1 MSLLVFQQ
9 NDTWWTRAEI
19 PHWWQAPFHGGSSG
33 SITISGFKTTKCW
46 EPPLVSDYDLGREP
60 TTNSTHMW
68 HPERP
73 HHYSTFAPD
82 LSSLSLLSSSNLFI
96 YLFISPQD
104 NNESQVLLR
113 REPCG
118 LTLISISP
126 TISNHQLVVFSLSL
140 FFSNEGK
147 DVNKPEEH
155 LLQWWLHCES
165 LDLLYQ
171 QTSLAYKTKSN
182 VLFGTWTWTTWLYP
196 FVVCCNFIR
205 G

>member
-126 TISNHQLVVFSLSL
+126 TISNHQLVVFYLSL
-140 FFSNEGK
+140 FLVMGKRMFTNLRNTCSNDGST
-147 DVNKPEEH
+147 VNHWTFFTNKQAWHIKQKVMSFLEH
-155 LLQWWLHCES
+155 ELEQHDCIPL
-165 LDLLYQ
+165 
-171 QTSLAYKTKSN
+171 
-182 VLFGTWTWTTWLYP
+182 
-196 FVVCCNFIR
+196 
-205 G
+205 

>member
-1 MSLLVFQQ
+1 MTYRERTNNKL
-9 NDTWWTRAEI
+9 N
-19 PHWWQAPFHGGSSG
+19 PHV
-33 SITISGFKTTKCW
+33 T
-46 EPPLVSDYDLGREP
+46 
-60 TTNSTHMW
+60 STQ
-68 HPERP
+68 
-73 HHYSTFAPD
+73 YSTFELD
-82 LSSLSLLSSSNLFI
+82 LSSLSSSSSNLF
-96 YLFISPQD
+96 YLFPPKTIMSHRSFYV
-104 NNESQVLLR
+104 ESLAVWLSSAYHLLKK
-113 REPCG
+113 
-118 LTLISISP
+118 
-126 TISNHQLVVFSLSL
+126 ISNHHLVVFSLSL